1 MSETFTAIDAAV
13 ARKKNEPFSIE
24 KLKIRAPGAGEVLV
38 KMVAVGLCHTDIIM
52 RDQVY
57 PVPQPIVLGHEGS
70 GVVSVVGPNVS
81 NFEIGDHVLL
91 SFASCGT
98 CDTCLAGEPAYCV
111 NYFQYNFAGCDCR
124 GGHAIRS
131 PSGET
136 IHDNFFGQSSFAT
149 YAVVNTRNI
158 LKVSKDAPLKL
169 LGPLGCGI
177 QTGAGA
183 VMNSLKVTAGSSFTC
198 FGAGSVGLSGV
209 LAAVAV
215 GATTIIAVDVVAS
228 RLALAKELGATH
240 VIDGK
245 TDNVVEKIREITGGK
260 GTNYAIETTG
270 IPAVFSQGV
279 AALSARGSIGIIG
292 ASPLGT
298 KVEIDPNDVLIT
310 GKTIMGICEGN
321 SVPGTFIPRLIDLHA
336 QGKFPFD
343 KLVKYYSFSE
353 INKAVDESMSG
364 EVLKPILVF
373 DGK

>member
-1 MSETFTAIDAAV
+1 MSENFTEIEAAV
-13 ARKKNEPFSIE
+13 ARRKNEPFSIE
-24 KLKIRAPGAGEVLV
+24 RLSIRAPGPGEVLV

-70 GVVSVVGPNVS
+70 GVVSVVGPNVT

-91 SFASCGT
+91 SFASCGL

-111 NYFQYNFAGCDCR
+111 NYFQYNFSGCDCK

-131 PSGET
+131 ASGET

-149 YAVVNTRNI
+149 YAVVNVRNI
-158 LKVSKDAPLKL
+158 VKVSKDAPLKL

-183 VMNSLKVTAGSSFTC
+183 VINSLKVAAGSSFTC

-209 LAAVAV
+209 LAAIAV
-215 GATTIIAVDVVAS
+215 GATTIIAVDVVES
-228 RLALAKELGATH
+228 RLDLARELGATH
-240 VIDGK
+240 VVNPKDG
-245 TDNVVEKIREITGGK
+245 NLVERIKEITSGK

-270 IPAVFSQGV
+270 IPGVFSQAV

-310 GKTIMGICEGN
+310 GKTIMGICEGD
-321 SVPGTFIPRLIDLHA
+321 SVPANFIPRLIDLYS

-343 KLVKYYSFSE
+343 KLVKYYSFAQ
-353 INKAVDESMSG
+353 INQAVDESMSG
-364 EVLKPILVF
+364 AVLKPILVF
-373 DGK
+373 